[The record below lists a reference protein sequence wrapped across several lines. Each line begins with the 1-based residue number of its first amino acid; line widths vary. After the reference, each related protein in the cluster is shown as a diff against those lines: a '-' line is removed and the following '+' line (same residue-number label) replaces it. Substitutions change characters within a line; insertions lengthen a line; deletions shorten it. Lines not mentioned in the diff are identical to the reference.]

1 MLPRN
6 NSSNPKQVKFK
17 FMMNFNAMKCRNKA
31 RATSAAQ
38 NRFVSQQTKG
48 KRAAHVGQICTRSA
62 ICMCRLIHTCNPCR
76 REQRIIILKFL
87 FLFFFFERWQEEKCY
102 QEIIFSL
109 LYKLNLNLLRYNQ
122 FIIIS
127 EDIFNIIISTQS
139 TQWEDHLQQIDYS
152 IRIVSEVVRVRVSFV
167 HFIFNLERR

>member
-1 MLPRN
+1 MQLNMHALYDMRVQTDTHVQSFVEDNRESQYSQSVLFFFLFFFKMPRRQMLPRN

-48 KRAAHVGQICTRSA
+48 KRAAHVGYLCSRSA

-87 FLFFFFERWQEEKCY
+87 FLFS
-102 QEIIFSL
+102 FS
-109 LYKLNLNLLRYNQ
+109 KDGKKKNVTRK
-122 FIIIS
+122 
-127 EDIFNIIISTQS
+127 
-139 TQWEDHLQQIDYS
+139 
-152 IRIVSEVVRVRVSFV
+152 
-167 HFIFNLERR
+167 